1 MKNELE
7 ELGFE
12 ALYPMRSRVLRE
24 SVRRARGNRREII
37 DSIQSEI
44 EGRLREAGID
54 AQVSGREKNLFSIY
68 NKMEKKELQFHEV
81 MDIYAFRVRVKDID
95 TCYRVLGQMHSL
107 YPSRAPVASR
117 ITSPSPR
124 PTATS
129 PCIPSLVGP
138 HGVCRWRCRSAP
150 SSWTRWPTRGR
161 RPLGLQAGWRQLGHH
176 GADPRPALDA
186 EPSGTA
192 AERRQLLPSSS
203 RGSRPTSSR
212 TDLRVASRRGA
223 GIMELPAGATPVDF
237 AYTVHTDI
245 GHACGLPGSTATLP
259 LSSPLH
265 SGQTVKSSRRRAP
278 ARTRPGSTSW

>member
-24 SVRRARGNRREII
+24 WYAAPVAIPREII

-107 YPSRAPVASR
+107 YKPRPVASR
-117 ITSPSPR
+117 TTSPSPR

-129 PCIPSLVGP
+129 PAHLPGGP
-138 HGVCRWRCRSAP
+138 HGYRWRCRSAP
-150 SSWTRWPTRGR
+150 SSWTRWPTRASPPTGPTSR
-161 RPLGLQAGWRQLGHH
+161 MGTARAPRPRSA
-176 GADPRPALDA
+176 PALDA
-186 EPSGTA
+186 EPAGA
-192 AERRQLLPSSS
+192 ATERRQLLRVH
-203 RGSRPTSSR
+203 RGGQDRPLPDEIYVFTPEGR
-212 TDLRVASRRGA
+212 
-223 GIMELPAGATPVDF
+223 IMELPAGAAPVDF

-245 GHACGLPGSTATLP
+245 GHACVGSRVDRHPYP

-265 SGQTVKSSRRRAP
+265 SGRRWRSSRPPRP
-278 ARTRPGSTSW
+278 PTRPGSTSW